1 MRLTEFRDLMVA
13 GFGPLRAA
21 SVAADHV
28 FSALDGRTADQALD
42 AGEDPRRVWFAVCD
56 DFDVPE
62 MLRHGLPD

>member
-13 GFGPLRAA
+13 GFGSLRAA

-28 FSALDGRTADQALD
+28 LSALGGRTPDQALD
-42 AGEDPRRVWFAVCD
+42 AGEDPRRVWYAVCD

-62 MLRHGLPD
+62 DLRHGLPD